1 MQVLKRTRAF
11 EVRLYVGSRKGY
23 GEEQY
28 SEERVIRAISEF
40 QAGHSSG
47 REEMPIPVRVTST
60 TFVSKD
66 YVEEGWEIAVVRYPL
81 REDSDEDIVHWAGEL
96 AAVLMKRFHQEHI
109 SAVIRDELVVFS
121 AS

>member
-1 MQVLKRTRAF
+1 MKVWNRTKAF

-28 SEERVIRAISEF
+28 AADKVIRAISEF
-40 QAGHSSG
+40 QASS
-47 REEMPIPVRVTST
+47 EVDEPPIPVRLSAT

-81 REDSDEDIVHWAGEL
+81 REDSDDDIIQWAGEL

-109 SAVIRDELVVFS
+109 SAVIRDELVIFS
-121 AS
+121 RE

>member
-1 MQVLKRTRAF
+1 MRVLKRASAF
-11 EVRLYVGSRKGY
+11 EVRLYMGARKGY

-28 SEERVIRAISEF
+28 PAGKVIRAISEF
-40 QAGHSSG
+40 QAGAEG
-47 REEMPIPVRVTST
+47 DEAAIPVRLTAT

-81 REDSDEDIVHWAGEL
+81 REDSDDDIIQWAGDL
-96 AAVLMKRFHQEHI
+96 AAALMTRFQQEQI

-121 AS
+121 RE